1 MSILLSCL
9 IQFAEAWIVFIFD
22 ERWSIFVQIINLFES
37 FLGDCTRDLLS
48 FDDWFRKYILIF
60 SVYRQLV
67 DFSFT
72 AWPLK
77 SSADCWKIRM
87 PESVVIEV
95 PVKSPVQGTKSPA
108 QVRLESRANE
118 PRSPLSPAALKQ
130 NLENA
135 ELNRKNLLM
144 ARAEKC
150 RDNYS
155 KAKEVS
161 ITQKEAFN
169 EKTNLQAESIQNR
182 LVSSIFSL
190 SVAQLFAGCCR
201 SQPVGSD
208 WEVPWANQS
217 YEPEGSRGS
226 EEARGADRI
235 GKRRAG

>member
-135 ELNRKNLLM
+135 ELNRKVGL
-144 ARAEKC
+144 
-150 RDNYS
+150 
-155 KAKEVS
+155 
-161 ITQKEAFN
+161 
-169 EKTNLQAESIQNR
+169 
-182 LVSSIFSL
+182 FSL
-190 SVAQLFAGCCR
+190 CMASHFVSRTCSWQELRNAGTTTRRRRR
-201 SQPVGSD
+201 SQSH
-208 WEVPWANQS
+208 
-217 YEPEGSRGS
+217 RK
-226 EEARGADRI
+226 
-235 GKRRAG
+235 KRLMRRRTFRQRASKTDL

>member
-1 MSILLSCL
+1 
-9 IQFAEAWIVFIFD
+9 
-22 ERWSIFVQIINLFES
+22 
-37 FLGDCTRDLLS
+37 
-48 FDDWFRKYILIF
+48 
-60 SVYRQLV
+60 
-67 DFSFT
+67 
-72 AWPLK
+72 
-77 SSADCWKIRM
+77 M

-182 LVSSIFSL
+182 LAVAEANRLAQTEKCLEQTKAMNQRVQEAQKKREEQIASEKEELDKSVSSSKERL
-190 SVAQLFAGCCR
+190 SAAEERRTSMLREAQEKAAAEVAKVCVRENKML
-201 SQPVGSD
+201 P
-208 WEVPWANQS
+208 
-217 YEPEGSRGS
+217 
-226 EEARGADRI
+226 
-235 GKRRAG
+235 